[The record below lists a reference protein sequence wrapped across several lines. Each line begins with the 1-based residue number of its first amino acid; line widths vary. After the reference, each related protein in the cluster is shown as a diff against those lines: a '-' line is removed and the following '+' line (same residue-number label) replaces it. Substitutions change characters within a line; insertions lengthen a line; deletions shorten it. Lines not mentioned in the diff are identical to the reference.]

1 MCIVQV
7 SLEFYLVM
15 KDDKLQDKFHEEW
28 DLWSKVAI
36 EYALQVQNKPAQL
49 KHALRDLDSDYEVS
63 LFSKQFACVGRM
75 TVVSEMSG

>member
-15 KDDKLQDKFHEEW
+15 KDDKLQDKFQEEW
-28 DLWSKVAI
+28 DQAAI

-63 LFSKQFACVGRM
+63 LFSKQFACVG
-75 TVVSEMSG
+75 E